1 MCPIKIFVYF
11 VIHII
16 TVSSSFTLAA
26 EVAGTAASEAAPRT
40 SDDTGASGD
49 LLSRVIGVPGVWWP
63 AAQILGNTWSLLAAG
78 ISSAVVGA
86 SFLPRIMPQTRRMD
100 QASERIYRGV
110 VAKPHSWPWIAKLKT
125 TFKRP
130 GAKTRRRACGGALI
144 SDRFILTARHC
155 VSWDHNGV
163 VVDGRRVQV
172 WLGSHGREGQ
182 DGISIPVK
190 RIIIRPD
197 YQQPQCA
204 SGLWCP
210 DWAPWGHTTLT
221 NDIALLELLTPAPA
235 SARVRPIALA
245 TAPLPPGTTAW
256 VGGWGLDGFHPTRTL
271 NLAPMSVQKDNF
283 RECKQQMSP
292 GKMCV
297 IGKDFGGPCPGD
309 SGSPLVTY
317 SKRTGPQL
325 IGLVSNGA
333 ESCKAGLPGI
343 FTRVSHYTDWIS
355 LAQDTARRVSQA
367 GVHRDSPRHHP
378 DHHSQSY
385 HHSNNHRQYQSHNRH
400 KDKSNYYSVN
410 KQHFSNFEN
419 AFFPPKSKFRPQPS
433 FGKFYHSQYFY

>member
-1 MCPIKIFVYF
+1 
-11 VIHII
+11 
-16 TVSSSFTLAA
+16 
-26 EVAGTAASEAAPRT
+26 
-40 SDDTGASGD
+40 
-49 LLSRVIGVPGVWWP
+49 
-63 AAQILGNTWSLLAAG
+63 
-78 ISSAVVGA
+78 
-86 SFLPRIMPQTRRMD
+86 MD
-100 QASERIYRGV
+100 QATERIYRGV

-182 DGISIPVK
+182 DGMSIPVK

-221 NDIALLELLTPAPA
+221 NDIALLELVTPVPA

-245 TAPLPPGTTAW
+245 RAPLPPGTTAW
-256 VGGWGLDGFHPTRTL
+256 VGGWGLDGLHPTRTL

-317 SKRTGPQL
+317 SQRTGPQL

-343 FTRVSHYTDWIS
+343 FTRVSHYYDWIN
-355 LAQDTARRVSQA
+355 LAQDTARRVSDA
-367 GVHRDSPRHHP
+367 GGHQDRRHQYQHSHNHP
-378 DHHSQSY
+378 HH
-385 HHSNNHRQYQSHNRH
+385 NNHRQYHH
-400 KDKSNYYSVN
+400 KHKQNSDNTKNFYSDN
-410 KQHFSNFEN
+410 NQHFSNFEN
-419 AFFPPKSKFRPQPS
+419 AFFPTKSKFRPRPS
-433 FGKFYHSQYFY
+433 FGQFYHSQYFY

>member
-1 MCPIKIFVYF
+1 MCKISIYL
-11 VIHII
+11 VILTSLLSI
-16 TVSSSFTLAA
+16 V
-26 EVAGTAASEAAPRT
+26 ECNASDVTRNVTKARA
-40 SDDTGASGD
+40 SDENDN
-49 LLSRVIGVPGVWWP
+49 LLSRVVGVPGVWWP
-63 AAQILGNTWSLLAAG
+63 VTQIVTNAWSLFAAG
-78 ISSAVVGA
+78 ISATVVGA
-86 SFLPRIMPQTRRMD
+86 SLLPQLRRSD
-100 QASERIYRGV
+100 QVSERIYRGV
-110 VAKPHSWPWIAKLKT
+110 VAKPNSWPWIAKLKT

-163 VVDGRRVQV
+163 VVDGRQVQV

-182 DGISIPVK
+182 DGFGIPVK

-221 NDIALLELLTPAPA
+221 NDIAIIELMRSAPKYAHITP
-235 SARVRPIALA
+235 IKLA
-245 TAPLPPGTTAW
+245 NFSPPPGTLSW
-256 VGGWGLDGFHPTRTL
+256 VGGWGLDGYRPTKIL
-271 NLAPMSVQKDNF
+271 NIAPMAVQKDSF
-283 RECKQQMSP
+283 RECKQQLSP

-317 SKRTGPQL
+317 SKKNGPEL

-343 FTRVSHYTDWIS
+343 FTRVSYYYDWIHV
-355 LAQDTARRVSQA
+355 AMQTARRVGSSDRYYN
-367 GVHRDSPRHHP
+367 HRNIPRHW
-378 DHHSQSY
+378 DSQTHY
-385 HHSNNHRQYQSHNRH
+385 YNDQKYNRRRP
-400 KDKSNYYSVN
+400 YS
-410 KQHFSNFEN
+410 
-419 AFFPPKSKFRPQPS
+419 RPQS
-433 FGKFYHSQYFY
+433 LHETGYSKYRRYF